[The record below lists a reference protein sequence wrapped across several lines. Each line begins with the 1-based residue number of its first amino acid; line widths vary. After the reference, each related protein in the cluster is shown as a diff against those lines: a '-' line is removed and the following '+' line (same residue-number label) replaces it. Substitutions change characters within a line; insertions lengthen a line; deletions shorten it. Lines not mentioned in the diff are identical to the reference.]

1 MSEDKGIGGVWVD
14 RDYLVSLEQKAEDY
28 EWNRGYKE
36 GIYDCVEYIE
46 RIIKAL
52 TGGES

>member
-1 MSEDKGIGGVWVD
+1 MSEDKEIGGVWVAK
-14 RDYLVSLEQKAEDY
+14 DYLDSIEEKAQDY

-36 GIYDCVEYIE
+36 GIYDCVDYVE

-52 TGGES
+52 TGGEG